1 MKVQKFGNNYNAYCI
16 SVLDYQTLG
25 NIAYKIKAFAK
36 ALYYKDKNYEDNK
49 NINIGNLIDL
59 YYKLEEPEN
68 CFGLIK
74 LIESNNKFVELKED
88 DKQYIWYINLHDY
101 NKALNIINN
110 EISNIKNKDELN
122 NLKKYKYICL
132 NGLYNWEQI
141 LSENESENSSELSEK
156 DNPDEIKRSSINHN
170 KIFYIEKEKNNDIK
184 EIMKEKILLSKSCA
198 DLGKWDKLT
207 KYINEINQIFL
218 ENDGKEYLKIKKQN
232 EQKDEDVILNEQQ
245 KSDEILLKKEKND
258 NEETNYIPYIEL
270 VNNNEIFHFLKYDDS
285 LFNLN
290 IYSSII
296 NIRNNNFELARK
308 YIKDCERIVVK
319 NIKVLM
325 KESHIRGY
333 YFLIKNQ
340 ILTQLEQF
348 IDYKQYHS
356 EDIQYLEQ
364 KKKILFILIRKLI
377 NLQKYI

>member
-170 KIFYIEKEKNNDIK
+170 KILYIEKEKNNDIK
-184 EIMKEKILLSKSCA
+184 EIMKKKVLLSKSCA